1 MLSSIRIP
9 RDLVVE
15 TCFIGI
21 LSIESSRDSDKVL
34 SFCLKPININSVSFV
49 LRVSLLQKS
58 HLWMLLKS
66 RFRLVCAS
74 KCYVGVVNI
83 LGWQNDKQF
92 GKLI

>member
-1 MLSSIRIP
+1 MLSSCYHP

-15 TCFIGI
+15 TCFIGT
-21 LSIESSRDSDKVL
+21 LSIESSRDSDNVL
-34 SFCLKPININSVSFV
+34 SFCLKPININSVSVV
-49 LRVSLLQKS
+49 LRVSLLQKT

-74 KCYVGVVNI
+74 KCCVSVVNI

-92 GKLI
+92 GELI